1 MTHRSRSQD
10 RLSFLPASFR
20 RHSLPRTADQ
30 IIFLPVFSKRSTDLH
45 CPAGKPPKSVATD
58 QSATLSAKT

>member
-1 MTHRSRSQD
+1 MTHFFRFQD
-10 RLSFLPASFR
+10 RSSFLPASFR

-30 IIFLPVFSKRSTDLH
+30 IIFLPVFSKPSTDVH

-58 QSATLSAKT
+58 QSATLAPNT